1 VLLLKCVYTTHTMGN
16 NSQAVFFAKV
26 GVVLAL
32 IWGVVWGVMSL
43 TGVFRETPEK
53 VISYMEKNPLSEEED
68 PDKRRKIIGT
78 LADKLNQLDHIQIG
92 DFQGNPERDRTRGEN
107 FFKNMTPEEQL
118 FFMEKRI
125 GKAFN
130 QMMNAFNE
138 MERDERKQLVE
149 RTLKRMRD
157 DDGERVQLQRLEE
170 SDPAATEK
178 IVNEG
183 LRAYYQEATAETK
196 LDLAP
201 LMEQMQRNLQGIGH
215 RRKNKK

>member
-1 VLLLKCVYTTHTMGN
+1 
-16 NSQAVFFAKV
+16 VFLVKV

-32 IWGVVWGVMSL
+32 IWGLVWGVMTI

-53 VISYMEKNPLSEEED
+53 VIAYMESHPLAEEED
-68 PDKRRKIIGT
+68 VDKRRKIIGT
-78 LADKLNQLDHIQIG
+78 LAEKLNQLDHVQINEFG
-92 DFQGNPERDRTRGEN
+92 GNPERSREQGEK
-107 FFKNMTPEEQL
+107 FFKNMTPDEQL

-130 QMMNAFNE
+130 QMMNAFND
-138 MERDERKQLVE
+138 MERSERKQLVE

-157 DDGERVQLQRLEE
+157 DDGERMQLQRLEE
-170 SDPAATEK
+170 TDPAATER

-183 LRAYYQEATAETK
+183 LRAYYQEASAETK

-201 LMEQMQRNLQGIGH
+201 LMEQMQRNLQGIG
-215 RRKNKK
+215 RKRKKKR

>member
-1 VLLLKCVYTTHTMGN
+1 MGN
-16 NSQAVFFAKV
+16 SSQAVFFVKV
-26 GVVLAL
+26 GAVLAL
-32 IWGVVWGVMSL
+32 IWGLVWGVMSL

-53 VISYMEKNPLSEEED
+53 VISYMESHPLSEEED

-78 LADKLNQLDHIQIG
+78 LADKLNQLDHMQIG
-92 DFQGNPERDRTRGEN
+92 EFQGNPERDRARGEN
-107 FFKNMTPEEQL
+107 FFREMTPDEQH

-130 QMMNAFNE
+130 QMMNAFND
-138 MERDERKQLVE
+138 MEREERQRLVE

-157 DDGERVQLQRLEE
+157 DDGERVRLQRLEN

-183 LRAYYQEATAETK
+183 LRAYYQEASAETK

-201 LMEQMQRNLQGIGH
+201 LMEQMQRNLQGVGH
-215 RRKNKK
+215 RRKKR